1 MLCRLTMLCHAMLH
15 VHAHAAG
22 RGRLLDK
29 RSVLRGRGGR
39 VAHDAGAHTSTGA
52 VIRFVVV
59 DTGLYLSLG
68 AERRA
73 LRLIQF
79 STIWGS
85 KLQNQFNL
93 IWYGLTRFTK
103 VNGLI

>member
-1 MLCRLTMLCHAMLH
+1 MTRQTGASIGSGACARVWGACGLTDA
-15 VHAHAAG
+15 
-22 RGRLLDK
+22 RGRQT
-29 RSVLRGRGGR
+29 SASWIV
-39 VAHDAGAHTSTGA
+39 AHTSTGA
-52 VIRFVVV
+52 VIRFIVV

>member
-1 MLCRLTMLCHAMLH
+1 MWA
-15 VHAHAAG
+15 AHYP
-22 RGRLLDK
+22 DP
-29 RSVLRGRGGR
+29 SFITV
-39 VAHDAGAHTSTGA
+39 HTSTGA

>member
-1 MLCRLTMLCHAMLH
+1 MDRRTGLRCRGFGVRVSAPMRRG
-15 VHAHAAG
+15 AAPY
-22 RGRLLDK
+22 
-29 RSVLRGRGGR
+29 
-39 VAHDAGAHTSTGA
+39 ADASWLWEKAFTHTSTGA

-73 LRLIQF
+73 LRSIQF
-79 STIWGS
+79 RTIWGS

>member
-1 MLCRLTMLCHAMLH
+1 MLYDIISILDALFVAVAP
-15 VHAHAAG
+15 VH
-22 RGRLLDK
+22 DK
-29 RSVLRGRGGR
+29 SGTVL
-39 VAHDAGAHTSTGA
+39 HTSTGA

-59 DTGLYLSLG
+59 DTGFYLSLG

>member
-1 MLCRLTMLCHAMLH
+1 MAKRYGDVRAPS
-15 VHAHAAG
+15 VRNVG
-22 RGRLLDK
+22 SSLLV
-29 RSVLRGRGGR
+29 SGPFITV
-39 VAHDAGAHTSTGA
+39 HTSTGA

>member
-1 MLCRLTMLCHAMLH
+1 MRQTFRPSCGFEG
-15 VHAHAAG
+15 VPG
-22 RGRLLDK
+22 RGNAD
-29 RSVLRGRGGR
+29 GGP
-39 VAHDAGAHTSTGA
+39 GHTSTGA

-79 STIWGS
+79 STVWGS
-85 KLQNQFNL
+85 KHRADQV
-93 IWYGLTRFTK
+93 Y
-103 VNGLI
+103 

>member
-1 MLCRLTMLCHAMLH
+1 M
-15 VHAHAAG
+15 VHSP
-22 RGRLLDK
+22 RPCCPLLAEYQLLSGES
-29 RSVLRGRGGR
+29 RCI
-39 VAHDAGAHTSTGA
+39 HDLIAHTSTGA